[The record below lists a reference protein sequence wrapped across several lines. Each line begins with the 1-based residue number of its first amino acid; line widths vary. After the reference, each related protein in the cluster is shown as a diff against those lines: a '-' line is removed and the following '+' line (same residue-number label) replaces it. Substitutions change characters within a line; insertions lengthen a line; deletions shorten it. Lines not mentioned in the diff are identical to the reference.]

1 METGPRA
8 KSGVS
13 PRWMWFVWAIGLVVW
28 TYLLVAPVEWLP
40 PWLRFG
46 GNGISKLLTWS
57 RIGHASAY
65 LVLAAIVP
73 FIPVAWRI
81 QIALWCILS
90 IHACATELIQT
101 FVPTRTGSWIDVA
114 TDHVG
119 IVTGIVMGL
128 VLARQRKLPTVQ
140 PHQNA
145 G

>member
-8 KSGVS
+8 KSNV
-13 PRWMWFVWAIGLVVW
+13 PARWIWFVWAIGLFVW
-28 TYLLVAPVEWLP
+28 TYLLVAPVNWLP

-46 GNGISKLLTWS
+46 GSGISKLLTWS
-57 RIGHASAY
+57 RVGHASAY
-65 LVLAAIVP
+65 LILAAFVP
-73 FIPVAWRI
+73 FIHVGRRI

-90 IHACATELIQT
+90 VHACATELIQA
-101 FVPTRTGSWIDVA
+101 FVPSRSGSWIDVA

-119 IVTGIVMGL
+119 IVAGIVMGL
-128 VLARQRKLPTVQ
+128 ALARQWKLAAVQ